1 MPIDLSPGER
11 DFVCCHDAILCF
23 LVAATVIF
31 IASMMVNTVLDGFM
45 GRVYDK
51 GRVYDLGSDFPDP
64 NETALIAVLNEIS
77 TIFPCMTDQ
86 AVSIEAL

>member
-1 MPIDLSPGER
+1 
-11 DFVCCHDAILCF
+11 
-23 LVAATVIF
+23 
-31 IASMMVNTVLDGFM
+31 MMLNTVLDGFM
-45 GRVYDK
+45 GCVYDP
-51 GRVYDLGSDFPDP
+51 GSDFLDR

>member
-1 MPIDLSPGER
+1 
-11 DFVCCHDAILCF
+11 
-23 LVAATVIF
+23 
-31 IASMMVNTVLDGFM
+31 MMVNAVLGGFM
-45 GRVYDK
+45 

-77 TIFPCMTDQ
+77 TIFPCIADQ